1 LLKGDDMMKKIA
13 TIILLCGISSIAC
26 AHNLPADNGFVT
38 GVGHVLSAPD
48 HWLAMLVAGIV
59 MARLDINVFSFTAV
73 VIGSLL
79 VMHGF
84 HPQLGYWPL
93 FAFLAGVF
101 GCSVAVIFAG
111 RAIGRRILFRPQH

>member
-1 LLKGDDMMKKIA
+1 MIKKIA
-13 TIILLCGISSIAC
+13 TVILLSGIGSVAY
-26 AHNLPADNGFVT
+26 AHNLTSDNGFVS
-38 GVGHVLSAPD
+38 GIAHVLTAPD

-59 MARLDINVFSFTAV
+59 MARLDINVFSFTSV

-101 GCSVAVIFAG
+101 GCSIAVLFAG
-111 RAIGRRILFRPQH
+111 RAIGRRILFRAQH